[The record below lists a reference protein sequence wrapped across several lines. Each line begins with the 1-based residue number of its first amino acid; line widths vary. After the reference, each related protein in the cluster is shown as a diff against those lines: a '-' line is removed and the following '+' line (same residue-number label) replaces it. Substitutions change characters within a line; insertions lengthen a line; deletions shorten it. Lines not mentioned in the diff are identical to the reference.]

1 VQSVW
6 THQFAAKCDNFNEI
20 TKKNR
25 KVNVINVSDRVPID
39 DEITIVINAN
49 NIISMMDIGTH
60 CTLLKYSE
68 YQQIG
73 SSCINTISHSLYGL
87 GRSQVTPISIF
98 RANLMIGTRQKYT

>member
-1 VQSVW
+1 MQSVW

-87 GRSQVTPISIF
+87 DSLYGGRSQVTPISIF
-98 RANLMIGTRQKYT
+98 RADTKQT